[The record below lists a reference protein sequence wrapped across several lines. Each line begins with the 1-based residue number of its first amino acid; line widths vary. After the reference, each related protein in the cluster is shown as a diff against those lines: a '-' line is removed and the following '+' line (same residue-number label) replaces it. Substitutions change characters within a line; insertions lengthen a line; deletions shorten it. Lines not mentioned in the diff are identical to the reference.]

1 MLTMR
6 KILNSSISAILMGAA
21 GSAIAAFI
29 GPTSPYYLD
38 NYNTIQIF
46 VVQGTSVINSF
57 PLSAYGG
64 NGNFQQSSLAV
75 GATVNTHGFSTLNG
89 DGARLAGQYTLSGT
103 QTGVM
108 YASFPLTP
116 GYAAEVAYD
125 GTTDG
130 THNYYVQYSGIPV
143 TGGQTENVVQTDLNW
158 QNPVVLFSVQRTP
171 SMGGEFLGISYDANN
186 NSLWVSGY
194 GLALIA
200 DYSLQG
206 SLLFQF
212 NPGQGG
218 NDALGYDPADGTLWI
233 SSNQSSLLRQ
243 YSTSGVLLQS
253 GVPIGLPDGS
263 YHAGEF
269 AHTAAITVPEPASL
283 ALLGIGLAGLG
294 FSRRRKPN

>member
-1 MLTMR
+1 M
-6 KILNSSISAILMGAA
+6 
-21 GSAIAAFI
+21 
-29 GPTSPYYLD
+29 D
-38 NYNTIQIF
+38 NYRTSQIF
-46 VVQGTSVINSF
+46 VVQGTSVIDSF

-75 GATVNTHGFSTLNG
+75 GATVDTHGFMTFG
-89 DGARLAGQYTLSGT
+89 GGGLAGQYTLSGAP
-103 QTGVM
+103 TGVM
-108 YASFPLTP
+108 YDSFPLTP

-130 THNYYVQYSGIPV
+130 TYNYYVQYSGLPV

-158 QNPVVLFSVQRTP
+158 QNPVVLFSVQRA
-171 SMGGEFLGISYDANN
+171 SAVGAEFLGISYDANN
-186 NSLWVSGY
+186 SSLWVSGY
-194 GLALIA
+194 GLADIA

-206 SLLFQF
+206 GLIFEF

-233 SSNQSSLLRQ
+233 SSSQSSLLRQ

-269 AHTAAITVPEPASL
+269 SHAAAVTVPEPASL

-294 FSRRRKPN
+294 FSRRRKSN